1 MATTHGRRA
10 YFQLL
15 LGPHRGEL
23 FDKLASDKDQKATAY
38 MRDVLYTHLEK
49 VLPSSVY
56 REAVA
61 MDEASWKQSVRRR
74 VEGRQR
80 SRAESS
86 KTQTDASETV

>member
-23 FDKLASDKDQKATAY
+23 FEKLAAEKGEKATAY
-38 MRDVLYTHLEK
+38 MRTVLYSHLEK

-86 KTQTDASETV
+86 KTHADVAKTM

>member
-23 FDKLASDKDQKATAY
+23 FDKLASDKDQKPRLTCAT
-38 MRDVLYTHLEK
+38 VLYSHLEK